1 MAEKDLGI
9 NTASDPGGSI
19 EIDEPLNLKKRAR
32 RRLVGAI
39 ALALLAVIVLPMVMD
54 QEPKPLTQDIQ
65 IRIPSQDSGAA
76 SPLSRLVP
84 NKPVPTPLPVESK
97 STVPAPVPAAPAAA
111 ATPAAP
117 SDRKAPVQ
125 AQATADL
132 PKTAIPAAPA
142 ASVAEK
148 VSASKA
154 VEKPNDKPAAK
165 TPTAPAKPDSAHAAA
180 RSNGEQWEVQLG
192 AYKDLANVKALQ
204 ARLKEY
210 GYPSF
215 TEKVETPQGERI
227 RVRGGPFAS
236 REAAEK
242 AQERLKKLSVGAP
255 AGGVVAQKP

>member
-1 MAEKDLGI
+1 MNGKKAMAEKDLGF
-9 NTASDPGGSI
+9 NTASDPGGA
-19 EIDEPLNLKKRAR
+19 IDIDAPLHLKKRAR

-84 NKPVPTPLPVESK
+84 NKPLPTPLPAESK
-97 STVPAPVPAAPAAA
+97 STVPAPAPAAPAVAASPAA
-111 ATPAAP
+111 A
-117 SDRKAPVQ
+117 SDGKAPAQ
-125 AQATADL
+125 AQATTEL
-132 PKTAIPAAPA
+132 PKAAAPA
-142 ASVAEK
+142 ASAASVA
-148 VSASKA
+148 
-154 VEKPNDKPAAK
+154 EKPNDKPAAK
-165 TPTAPAKPDSAHAAA
+165 TSSTPHKPDSALAAA
-180 RSNGEQWEVQLG
+180 RTNGEQWEIQLG

-242 AQERLKKLSVGAP
+242 AQARLKKLSVGAP